1 MLDNHITGPMECE
14 HCGKIC
20 QGEQGLR
27 GHSRGCPGFKPMVE
41 PGKSLVRASNQQI
54 SLGTR
59 LDVTAAEVVIGIH
72 EPVRTFREQ
81 LRDALLIRRLSDSAA
96 RAHKYPTYGDW
107 YDMAMDVARLELA
120 TERILQQARVSRDEP
135 WVLHQLAITVRDRWV
150 LWRREE
156 AVRYWKQRAS
166 QK

>member
-1 MLDNHITGPMECE
+1 
-14 HCGKIC
+14 
-20 QGEQGLR
+20 
-27 GHSRGCPGFKPMVE
+27 MVE

-166 QK
+166 QKERVDDDPTGNDLDELLLDFGIPKLEAGWNLVI